1 MKNLKLNRYLRIAL
15 GIFCAVMLFVLGAHG
30 SHQEGVTTM
39 AAAGAVVTLSDD
51 EKAGLSEDEQK
62 VVLGCKKA
70 MVLQLEE
77 FKRGTIDSATLDA
90 RIKALKDGLTAAEF
104 KALTDKLEE
113 QGNKLTELQ
122 GKLENKPAAAK
133 SILQTFKDDL
143 DEAKDELADIRKNRS
158 GSKAFTL
165 KDFSVISATK
175 AAAVTMTVDPG
186 AGDAS
191 IVEQGSA
198 SALLRLGDG
207 PIYEIQRGIPFILNF
222 VSVGQTDAP
231 ALIWFDEVA
240 SEGAF
245 AVVAEGALKP
255 LVQYKF
261 ERRTAEYRKAAGYT
275 VITDEFTNDFPRLVS
290 TINRLMRIDVRNKM
304 NALILAD
311 MITAASSYTYS
322 GLDDL
327 VDNADDYAAI
337 GAAIAQ
343 LQTFFYTPNV
353 LVLNPADAWRMR
365 LTKSTGD
372 GQYLMPPFTWNG
384 TTYEFGRVI
393 VDPAVTAGNFFVG
406 DGSVYQVDLKGE
418 VIVRVGY
425 ANDDFIRNQ
434 YSMVVEQ
441 YFYNYISNARK
452 SGLIYGNFATIKAAI
467 EKP

>member
-1 MKNLKLNRYLRIAL
+1 MKKFKFKRKLLIVL
-15 GIFCAVMLFVLGAHG
+15 GIIAAGLLYVLGQHVGDA
-30 SHQEGVTTM
+30 ET
-39 AAAGAVVTLSDD
+39 GAVLATTPIVATLSDE
-51 EKAGLSEDEQK
+51 EKAGLNDNEQK
-62 VVLGCKKA
+62 VVLAMKKA
-70 MVLQLEE
+70 MILQMEE
-77 FKRGTIDSATLDA
+77 FKRGTIDKTALDA
-90 RIKALKDGLTAAEF
+90 RIEEFKQGLTAGEIKALKDILETQGNDLTA
-104 KALTDKLEE
+104 LR
-113 QGNKLTELQ
+113 
-122 GKLENKPAAAK
+122 GKLDNKPAAAK
-133 SILQTFKDDL
+133 TILAKLKEEL
-143 DEAKDELADIRKNRS
+143 DEKTDELAEIRMKRS
-158 GSKAFTL
+158 GTVAFTM
-165 KDFSVISATK
+165 KGFHVGAQK

-198 SALLRLGDG
+198 AALLRLGDG
-207 PIYEIQRGIPFILNF
+207 PVYEIQRGVPFILSF

-240 SEGAF
+240 NEGAF
-245 AVVAEGALKP
+245 AVVAEGAVKP
-255 LVQYKF
+255 LLQYKF
-261 ERRTAEYRKAAGYT
+261 ERRTAEYRKVAGYT
-275 VITDEFTNDFPRLVS
+275 AITDEFTADFPRLVS
-290 TINRLMRIDVRNKM
+290 TINRLMRVDVRNQM
-304 NALILAD
+304 NSLILTD
-311 MITAASSYTYS
+311 MVSQASSYTYS

-327 VDNADDYAAI
+327 VDNADDYGAI

-372 GQYLMPPFTWNG
+372 GQYLMPPFQWNG
-384 TTYEFGRVI
+384 ATYEFGRVI
-393 VDPAVTAGNFFVG
+393 VDPAVAAGNFFVG
-406 DGSVYQVDLKGE
+406 DGSVYNVDLRGE

-425 ANDDFIRNQ
+425 NQDDFIRNQ

>member
-1 MKNLKLNRYLRIAL
+1 MNRYLRIAL
-15 GIFCAVMLFVLGAHG
+15 GIFAVIGLFILGAKTGHG
-30 SHQEGVTTM
+30 FEGMTAM
-39 AAAGAVVTLSDD
+39 AGAVTLTEE

-62 VVLGCKKA
+62 VVLACKKVTNQA
-70 MVLQLEE
+70 MSD
-77 FKRGTIDSATLDA
+77 FKKGMIDSSALDA
-90 RIKALKDGLTAAEF
+90 KITELKNGLTTTEF

-113 QGNKLTELQ
+113 QGTIITELK
-122 GKLENKPAAAK
+122 GKVGTKATTKNM
-133 SILQTFKDDL
+133 LQAFKD
-143 DEAKDELADIRKNRS
+143 EIEESKDELADIRRNRS

-165 KDFSVISATK
+165 KDFGIGSTK

-198 SALLRLGDG
+198 ASLLRLGDG
-207 PIYEIQRGIPFILNF
+207 PIYETQRGVPFILSF
-222 VSVGQTDAP
+222 VTVGNTDSS

-240 SEGAF
+240 TEGAF
-245 AVVAEGALKP
+245 AVTAEGTAKP
-255 LVQYKF
+255 LIQYKF

-311 MITAASSYTYS
+311 MITSASAYSYS

-343 LQTFFYTPNV
+343 LQNNYYTPNV
-353 LVLNPADAWRMR
+353 LVINPGDAWRMR

-372 GQYLMPPFTWNG
+372 GQYLMPPFSWNG
-384 TTYEFGRVI
+384 QTYEFGRVI
-393 VDPAVTAGNFFVG
+393 VDPAVAIGNFFVG
-406 DGSVYQVDLKGE
+406 DGNVYNVDLKGDI
-418 VIVRVGY
+418 IVRIGF
-425 ANDDFIRNQ
+425 NSDDFIKNQ

-441 YFYNYISNARK
+441 YFYNYISQARK
-452 SGLIYGNFATIKAAI
+452 SGLIYGNFAAIKAAI